1 MKTTMEKD
9 TILFIS
15 SENWGMGLN
24 YTYYQG
30 NYHKIANKITDPINI
45 YYKVGDTS
53 DTWIDLDRAVALLD
67 GTFADRIQQA
77 FQREEFRVRDLKL
90 IPQCEY
96 HDAKGRIHQISPYDG
111 QYDASL
117 WVDRI
122 DMDYNYSYTVE
133 GNNLYI
139 KFDSSC
145 DIDLKNSM
153 ISLNGL
159 FSNYKIIGTHTI
171 KYLNIVDQLYINQ
184 INFTNM
190 TLTEVKDEI
199 LRLQE
204 KMRIGVA
211 SESDI
216 NRLNNLIQSQYKEY
230 TVNIKVY
237 TWKNILKSPVISPRI
252 RIGEWITL
260 DKMIDENC
268 FVIYKGQIL
277 EYELSATQKNNI
289 RLKDV
294 PLENLEMFE
303 LGKLQVYQMTCSEPN
318 QVIKKYISKGI
329 NNRFRNTV
337 DFVLPI
343 KNSLVVYEGLDHE
356 YEILDEATVL
366 YPGTRFSPSYV
377 NDKSLIYQV
386 NFTNVG

>member
-1 MKTTMEKD
+1 MKTSMEKD

-15 SENWGMGLN
+15 DKNWGMGLN
-24 YTYYQG
+24 YTYYQS
-30 NYHKIANKITDPINI
+30 NYHKITNKITDPVNI
-45 YYKVGDTS
+45 YYKVGETS

-67 GTFADRIQQA
+67 GTFSERIQKA

-90 IPQCEY
+90 IPQTEY

-117 WVDRI
+117 WVDRV
-122 DMDYNYSYTVE
+122 DTDYKYTYTVE
-133 GNNLYI
+133 GNNLYV
-139 KFDSSC
+139 KFDSLC
-145 DIDLKNSM
+145 DIE
-153 ISLNGL
+153 
-159 FSNYKIIGTHTI
+159 
-171 KYLNIVDQLYINQ
+171 YLNIVDQLYINQ

-190 TLTEVKDEI
+190 SLTEVKEEI
-199 LRLQE
+199 SYLQE
-204 KMRIGVA
+204 KMRLGTA
-211 SESDI
+211 SDSDVS
-216 NRLNNLIQSQYKEY
+216 RLNNLVQSQYKEY
-230 TVNIKVY
+230 TVNVKVY
-237 TWKNILKSPVISPRI
+237 TWKNIVKSSVISPKI

-268 FVIYKGQIL
+268 FVIYKGQML
-277 EYELSATQKNNI
+277 EYELSITQKNII

-318 QVIKKYISKGI
+318 QIIKKYVSKGI

-356 YEILDEATVL
+356 YEILSDGTVM